1 MYIPKWVQVGD
12 DIDGENALDESGVA
26 VALSSNGAVVAI
38 GAYLN
43 DGAGDQSGHVRVYTQ
58 SGGGGWAQRGSDLDG
73 PGPRSSS
80 GWAVAMS
87 ADGTI
92 VAVGAV
98 SASQVN
104 VFIWNGSAWEG
115 MGQTIFGDGVG
126 DGFGVSV
133 ALSDDGSIMTAGAF
147 RRSSGQAGHVRVF
160 AWTGAD
166 WNQRGNNLV
175 GFPSSDA
182 FGHRVSLSSDG
193 SIVASG
199 AQGERNSVGYVR
211 IFQWSGSSW
220 LEQAQ
225 TLRGPDSF
233 FGSTVSLSGDGRML
247 AVGAQSRSYVMMFRN
262 DGTGWFQIGSTI
274 HGAAARDL
282 FGISVSLS
290 HDGETVVIGG
300 NKNDSN
306 GVDSGH
312 ALVYRLLA
320 PNRDEWIRVG
330 QELVGEAANDN
341 FGRSAAISDNGNRIA
356 IGAQWNSGN
365 GVIAGHVR
373 VYDLQ

>member
-1 MYIPKWVQVGD
+1 MNQ
-12 DIDGENALDESGVA
+12 ALLLPCHRM
-26 VALSSNGAVVAI
+26 ALSVAI

-175 GFPSSDA
+175 GFTCLRTAPSSLLV
-182 FGHRVSLSSDG
+182 HR
-193 SIVASG
+193 
-199 AQGERNSVGYVR
+199 ERG
-211 IFQWSGSSW
+211 IQW
-220 LEQAQ
+220 
-225 TLRGPDSF
+225 
-233 FGSTVSLSGDGRML
+233 
-247 AVGAQSRSYVMMFRN
+247 VMFE
-262 DGTGWFQIGSTI
+262 S
-274 HGAAARDL
+274 
-282 FGISVSLS
+282 
-290 HDGETVVIGG
+290 
-300 NKNDSN
+300 SN
-306 GVDSGH
+306 GAVRRGSNKPKLFVVLTASLDPPFHFREMGECWPLGH
-312 ALVYRLLA
+312 N
-320 PNRDEWIRVG
+320 P
-330 QELVGEAANDN
+330 AAM
-341 FGRSAAISDNGNRIA
+341 S
-356 IGAQWNSGN
+356 
-365 GVIAGHVR
+365 
-373 VYDLQ
+373 